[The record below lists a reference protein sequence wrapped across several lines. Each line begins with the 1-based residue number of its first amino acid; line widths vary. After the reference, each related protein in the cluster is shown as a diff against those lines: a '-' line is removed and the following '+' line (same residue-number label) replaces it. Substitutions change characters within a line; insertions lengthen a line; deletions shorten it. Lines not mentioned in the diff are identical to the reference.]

1 VTSAW
6 WVYPHQVSKTA
17 PTGEYLTV
25 GSFMIRGKKNFLPPH
40 PLVMGFGLLFRID
53 ESSVASHL
61 NERRV
66 RSTEEEEGEEE
77 LQEAEA
83 QTDPVANDENENASI
98 SNSIS
103 DDDDVNQGK
112 KDVKESSASS
122 VSQLEDL
129 IDRTLGVGPIKSS
142 NQTVFFNLSSSTFQ
156 EEAEESSKRG
166 GDEDK
171 REKPY
176 ISKAERR
183 KLKKGSDS
191 QSEEKDKQKVKG
203 KEDSFPKT
211 TNQKPTRGQKGK
223 MKKIKEKYAD
233 QDEEEREIRIAL
245 LAVPTRLLYRLLSL
259 LPCTFTFLVPS
270 GTDTHPG
277 AEPETRNGKAES

>member
-1 VTSAW
+1 MTSAW

-53 ESSVASHL
+53 ESSLASHL

-66 RSTEEEEGEEE
+66 RTTEEEEGEEE
-77 LQEAEA
+77 LQEEAEA
-83 QTDPVANDENENASI
+83 QIDPMAKDESENASI
-98 SNSIS
+98 SISIS
-103 DDDDVNQGK
+103 DDDDEVANQGE
-112 KDVKESSASS
+112 KDMKESSASS

-129 IDRTLGVGPIKSS
+129 IDKTLGVGPIKSS
-142 NQTVFFNLSSSTFQ
+142 NQSVAFNSPSSNFQ
-156 EEAEESSKRG
+156 EEEAEENGKGG
-166 GDEDK
+166 GDEGK

-183 KLKKGSDS
+183 KLKKGGES
-191 QSEEKDKQKVKG
+191 QSKDEKEKGKVKG
-203 KEDSFPKT
+203 KQESALKA

-233 QDEEEREIRIAL
+233 QDEEEREIRMAL
-245 LAVPTRLLYRLLSL
+245 LAVPTELLYWLLSL
-259 LPCTFTFLVPS
+259 CPCTITCLVPAWY
-270 GTDTHPG
+270 GYPLVL
-277 AEPETRNGKAES
+277 